1 MRTARITAAGR
12 NYIWIYL
19 CSGYALEGEVTKP
32 KVPTLVEAVKMMLA
46 EMDRTAEDGLRLPP
60 FVTDV
65 DRVRAALA
73 AHKEREVVAWGCE
86 AADRLVEAANAL
98 AAYCMIDCLEVC
110 VDCRNGVIADHKGA
124 HHLGTNLSYPE
135 KNWRWCKVPRKRVL
149 VDALR
154 VALSKWGNDG
164 S

>member
-1 MRTARITAAGR
+1 M
-12 NYIWIYL
+12 
-19 CSGYALEGEVTKP
+19 TKP

-86 AADRLVEAANAL
+86 ECTWL
-98 AAYCMIDCLEVC
+98 IWT
-110 VDCRNGVIADHKGA
+110 VDCATQLWAQANHDGTYVSACRDPVVP
-124 HHLGTNLSYPE
+124 LGKLGGGGGE
-135 KNWRWCKVPRKRVL
+135 
-149 VDALR
+149 
-154 VALSKWGNDG
+154 
-164 S
+164 